1 MATDSALVR
10 RFDMQIVHEVLS
22 ICSIDGMTRSAIKS
36 RAQLSVAQTRR
47 FLELLAAKGL
57 ILRESNGYFHITA
70 PGHYLLKRL
79 NRPIGTI
86 KREEQMLFNKKQ
98 TTDGVTSPVKFPMT
112 RDDPRMLTVSQAARR
127 VNTHPNSVRAWS
139 NAGLLQG
146 YRVGVRGDRRFNADD
161 VDTFMRSR
169 KISGVQK
176 DPKKA

>member
-1 MATDSALVR
+1 
-10 RFDMQIVHEVLS
+10 MQIVHEVLY

-36 RAQLSVAQTRR
+36 RVQLSVAQTRR

-127 VNTHPNSVRAWS
+127 LNTHPNSVRAWS

-161 VDTFMRSR
+161 GETFMRSR